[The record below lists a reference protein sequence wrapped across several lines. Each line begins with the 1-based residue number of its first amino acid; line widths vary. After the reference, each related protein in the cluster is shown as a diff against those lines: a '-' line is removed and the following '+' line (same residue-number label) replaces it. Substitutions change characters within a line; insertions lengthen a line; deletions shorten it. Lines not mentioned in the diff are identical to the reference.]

1 MEDLYALFRGNPHLK
16 IYFLLEDWLLHL
28 KFINANGSLA
38 LILIGRG
45 ERTMGNPSK
54 NVTPKN
60 GTTKLKGKKN
70 N

>member
-1 MEDLYALFRGNPHLK
+1 MK
-16 IYFLLEDWLLHL
+16 V
-28 KFINANGSLA
+28 INANGSLA

-45 ERTMGNPSK
+45 ERTMDNASK
-54 NVTPKN
+54 IVTPKN